1 MRERILSFKGVV
13 HDHDAAC
20 IIILHSSFYCL
31 FGQLLNEN
39 IRSLRVGIIR
49 LEILAP
55 HMWLQNLV
63 YSMEDNLFKE
73 ALDKTK
79 V

>member
-55 HMWLQNLV
+55 HM
-63 YSMEDNLFKE
+63 
-73 ALDKTK
+73 
-79 V
+79 